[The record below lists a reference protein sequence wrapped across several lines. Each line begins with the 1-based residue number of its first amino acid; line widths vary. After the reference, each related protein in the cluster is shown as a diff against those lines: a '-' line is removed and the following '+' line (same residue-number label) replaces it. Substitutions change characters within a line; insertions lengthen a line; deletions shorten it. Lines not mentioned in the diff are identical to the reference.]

1 MAVEADR
8 QRLGAAFEMRIGLD
22 LADAPGYWDL
32 LSFLPPGECDA
43 LLRGAGYSPAQRDH
57 LADTGTADPVLLEW
71 VRTSHPVGADATQQ
85 AALMSCWDAAF
96 MHDSAVRRASHA
108 VQLRRSYFVHLR
120 DALSQGRPTIATD
133 PAIGGL
139 DHLWHGYLRHGRRQL
154 AALGDHVVLAPELAS
169 GYGIADLVAGH
180 CLVEI
185 KAVLEPADRI
195 GAWLNQLLGYVLLD
209 WFDTLRIST
218 LGLYLGWQAVLVT
231 DSLEDVLTASS
242 RGPMP
247 GLESLRA
254 DFRREVQADH
264 DLMLQAQLRDRYPP
278 LLAPPSPP
286 DPTG

>member
-1 MAVEADR
+1 M
-8 QRLGAAFEMRIGLD
+8 GA
-22 LADAPGYWDL
+22 
-32 LSFLPPGECDA
+32 
-43 LLRGAGYSPAQRDH
+43 
-57 LADTGTADPVLLEW
+57 
-71 VRTSHPVGADATQQ
+71 
-85 AALMSCWDAAF
+85 
-96 MHDSAVRRASHA
+96 
-108 VQLRRSYFVHLR
+108 
-120 DALSQGRPTIATD
+120 
-133 PAIGGL
+133 
-139 DHLWHGYLRHGRRQL
+139 
-154 AALGDHVVLAPELAS
+154 
-169 GYGIADLVAGH
+169 
-180 CLVEI
+180 
-185 KAVLEPADRI
+185 RI

-209 WFDTLRIST
+209 WFDSLRIST